1 VCLTSQI
8 CKLFEA
14 IVKDNM
20 VEFLETHKLLSDTQ
34 HGFRKGR
41 SCLSSLLAFLEKV
54 LRHIDEGC
62 SIDVVFLD
70 MAKAFDK
77 VPHKRLLEILRKHGI
92 GGKILRILGNW
103 LQGRKQRV
111 CVLGKFSESIEV
123 LSGEPHGSILGPLLF
138 LIFMN
143 DLESGVVSHI
153 LKFADDFKIFGKVV
167 EVTDVNQLEKDL
179 DVIVDWTEKWQMKMN
194 TDKCKVMHIGGNNAN
209 HEYSMLGHKL
219 QVVEREKDL
228 GIMLSSDMKSV
239 EQCMYAANRANRALG
254 MIKRTI
260 RNREPEIMVKLY
272 KAIVRPHLEYCVSA
286 WNPHYSKNKELMER
300 VQRRFTKMVNG
311 LGHLPYTERCGV

>member
-1 VCLTSQI
+1 
-8 CKLFEA
+8 
-14 IVKDNM
+14 M
-20 VEFLETHKLLSDTQ
+20 
-34 HGFRKGR
+34 
-41 SCLSSLLAFLEKV
+41 SSLLAFLEKV

-179 DVIVDWTEKWQMKMN
+179 DVIVDWTKK
-194 TDKCKVMHIGGNNAN
+194 
-209 HEYSMLGHKL
+209 
-219 QVVEREKDL
+219 
-228 GIMLSSDMKSV
+228 
-239 EQCMYAANRANRALG
+239 
-254 MIKRTI
+254 
-260 RNREPEIMVKLY
+260 
-272 KAIVRPHLEYCVSA
+272 
-286 WNPHYSKNKELMER
+286 
-300 VQRRFTKMVNG
+300 
-311 LGHLPYTERCGV
+311 